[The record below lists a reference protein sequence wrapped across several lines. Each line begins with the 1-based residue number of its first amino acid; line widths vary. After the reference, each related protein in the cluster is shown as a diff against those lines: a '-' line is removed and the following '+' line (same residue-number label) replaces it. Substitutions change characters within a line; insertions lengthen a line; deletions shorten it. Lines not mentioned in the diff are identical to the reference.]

1 MQPLEN
7 TLLLQS
13 AGRNAK
19 HLPSLRSSEASRRTH
34 TTALTGFTALIEVVS
49 LDPVG
54 QFRANWRDANN
65 RARSYRL
72 TWMRPATRFSRGG
85 IPVSAT
91 FKIGDHVRWNSEA
104 GPSPAKSSWCTRR
117 TRTLRVTRT
126 TLARMIRNMR
136 SRATKPTT
144 SRYTRVPRCTRS
156 SDRCYRPLL

>member
-104 GPSPAKSSWCTRR
+104 GPVTGKIILVHKKDTDFKGYTHHARADDPQYEIKSDKTDHVAIHKG
-117 TRTLRVTRT
+117 TALHK
-126 TLARMIRNMR
+126 IE
-136 SRATKPTT
+136 
-144 SRYTRVPRCTRS
+144 
-156 SDRCYRPLL
+156 